1 MSGRARGHHCPASP
15 PERPLHEELRHGE
28 GAAACKRGPR
38 KFRGRERKRVRCEL
52 GEALARPPEGAV
64 GHGHDAVFVAESK
77 QSRLC
82 QESKWLSVVVRVEA
96 KPTRNRSHLWELG
109 VCLELVNMGLDACR
123 S

>member
-1 MSGRARGHHCPASP
+1 VSGRARGHHCPASP

-28 GAAACKRGPR
+28 GAAACKRVRR

-52 GEALARPPEGAV
+52 CEALARPPEGAV

-77 QSRLC
+77 QSRL
-82 QESKWLSVVVRVEA
+82 
-96 KPTRNRSHLWELG
+96 WELG